1 MDKLFENICKF
12 LKCKR
17 YRKMEKDDI
26 TLEQLEKFAQKG
38 AIIIDVRSPQE
49 YNEGH
54 IDNAICIPNYEIEKK
69 IGKVV
74 TDFNK
79 TIILYCSTGARS
91 KRVQKKL
98 KRMGYINVYNLIP

>member
-1 MDKLFENICKF
+1 
-12 LKCKR
+12 
-17 YRKMEKDDI
+17 MEKDDI
-26 TLEQLEKFAQKG
+26 TLEQLEKFVQKG

-69 IGKVV
+69 IRKIV

-79 TIILYCSTGARS
+79 TIIVRERLTISIILSSFLNNRW
-91 KRVQKKL
+91 
-98 KRMGYINVYNLIP
+98 